1 MINDNGEYIITIDT
15 NKSSTAQFIIE
26 LAEEKVRLP
35 SLKLPTGETS
45 KSAFRK
51 YLSKQ
56 LNDDDLIEDNNFR
69 FQIIS
74 NCPIRKFKGLFMCLR
89 RKSFSFFFCLTQ
101 EEKQESIN
109 KTKRPPTSIF
119 EEYGTRPSLQVDSPN
134 IQYFLKGQNARIDVP
149 IPSDDSRIKFF
160 NNHRSYVYLSI
171 DSVLA
176 SDEDSYEIV
185 AENKYGIIHVVVHM
199 THFCLE
205 CKVDD
210 IPYLEVRFYKD
221 WRLLTDLYRTRI
233 RHIEPNIWQFTI
245 YGAIE
250 KRYSEPISSIYRVSE
265 HRTAK
270 ESIA

>member
-1 MINDNGEYIITIDT
+1 LMINDNGEYIITIDT

-35 SLKLPTGETS
+35 SLKLLTGETS

-69 FQIIS
+69 FQIIN

-149 IPSDDSRIKFF
+149 IPSDDSRIKLF

-185 AENKYGIIHVVVHM
+185 AENKY
-199 THFCLE
+199 
-205 CKVDD
+205 VDD

-250 KRYSEPISSIYRVSE
+250 KRYRKDYNIPERIEHEPISSIYRVSE

>member
-35 SLKLPTGETS
+35 SLKLLTGETS

-69 FQIIS
+69 FQIIN
-74 NCPIRKFKGLFMCLR
+74 NCPIRKFK
-89 RKSFSFFFCLTQ
+89 
-101 EEKQESIN
+101 
-109 KTKRPPTSIF
+109 
-119 EEYGTRPSLQVDSPN
+119 GTRPSLQVDSPN

-149 IPSDDSRIKFF
+149 IPSDDSRIKLF

-185 AENKYGIIHVVVHM
+185 AENKY
-199 THFCLE
+199 
-205 CKVDD
+205 VDD